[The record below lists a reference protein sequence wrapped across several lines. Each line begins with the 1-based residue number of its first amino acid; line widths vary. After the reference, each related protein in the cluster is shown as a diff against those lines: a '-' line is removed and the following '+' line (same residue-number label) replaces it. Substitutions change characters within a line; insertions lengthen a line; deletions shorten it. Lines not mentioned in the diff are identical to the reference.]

1 MKKLTLLLIA
11 FAMIFATAGIT
22 KADYLSKRC
31 SEVEVYLCNAD
42 NGLIDRMIAK
52 LQYQKDR
59 QALSCDYDVMYIEQD
74 LKQDIE
80 NLFNGYKSTTT
91 VCENVIVKARRI
103 TMPSAFGSNIIKTKY
118 GLY

>member
-1 MKKLTLLLIA
+1 MKKLLLTLGLLILS
-11 FAMIFATAGIT
+11 ITALNT
-22 KADYLSKRC
+22 AKADYLSKRC
-31 SEVEVYLCNAD
+31 GEVEVYLCNAD